1 MYRHLYL
8 CTARVSQFHLP
19 RRTLT
24 TVMARASR
32 DAKVKAS
39 GDLTDRRR
47 SARHATIEKDDI
59 GGEQEIKSENGDSMN
74 GRGKD
79 EETPPKAT
87 AKRGRLRDSDLSSA
101 TELRRSKRVKPDNA
115 SKKPADT
122 KSEKRDEKK
131 VKKHIKH
138 DDDESP
144 PVAASPPPIKA
155 ETDDKNENLTSKPV
169 ASKAKTTTA
178 DLQAKKLKSYSQF
191 AAARQ
196 SPYPDFPH
204 PTPAECKLA
213 HEILISLHG
222 ARVRPEATVAP
233 ATRAGCG
240 DSASVLDALV
250 RTILSQNTS
259 DKNSTRAKLAM
270 DRAYGGSD
278 AWARIVEGGQAKLA
292 KTIESGGLAV
302 VKSKVILDILAQ
314 TREKY
319 GVYSLDHLFGAS
331 DEDAMREMLSF
342 KGVGP
347 KTASC
352 VLLFCLKR
360 DNFAVDTHVHR
371 ITGLLGWRPVGANR
385 DQTHAHLDARI
396 PDEEKYGLH
405 VLLIKHGKECEE
417 CRAGGKNLG
426 RCALRRA
433 FRKGKIE
440 GRAGSEV
447 KREEE
452 EHEQQEEEEQVE
464 EAKEEEEGQKEEDEE
479 EGQKIKAEEDVE

>member
-8 CTARVSQFHLP
+8 CTARASQFHLG
-19 RRTLT
+19 RRTFT

-32 DAKVKAS
+32 DAKVKAL
-39 GDLTDRRR
+39 GDLTDRRH
-47 SARHATIEKDDI
+47 SARHATIDHDEI
-59 GGEQEIKSENGDSMN
+59 GKEQEIKSENSDGVEGS
-74 GRGKD
+74 GKD

-87 AKRGRLRDSDLSSA
+87 AKRGRLRDIDLSSA
-101 TELRRSKRVKPDNA
+101 TELRRSKRIKSDNGLKQPAGIKP
-115 SKKPADT
+115 
-122 KSEKRDEKK
+122 EKRNEKK
-131 VKKHIKH
+131 VRKHIKRE
-138 DDDESP
+138 DNEPSAA
-144 PVAASPPPIKA
+144 VAAASPPPKA
-155 ETDDKNENLTSKPV
+155 EADDKNENKLITG
-169 ASKAKTTTA
+169 KAKTTPA

-222 ARVRPEATVAP
+222 ARVRPQATVAP

-331 DEDAMREMLSF
+331 DEDAMREMLAF

-371 ITGLLGWRPVGANR
+371 ITGLLGWRPAGANR

-426 RCALRRA
+426 RCALRKA
-433 FRKGKIE
+433 FRKGKME
-440 GRAGSEV
+440 GRAGEEV

-452 EHEQQEEEEQVE
+452 EREQQEEEEEGV
-464 EAKEEEEGQKEEDEE
+464 EEEEEDQKKEEE
-479 EGQKIKAEEDVE
+479 EGQKIKAEEDVD

>member
-1 MYRHLYL
+1 
-8 CTARVSQFHLP
+8 
-19 RRTLT
+19 
-24 TVMARASR
+24 MARASR
-32 DAKVKAS
+32 NANVKAS
-39 GDLTDRRR
+39 SNHTHRRS
-47 SARHATIEKDDI
+47 SARHATIEKDEI
-59 GGEQEIKSENGDSMN
+59 GEEQEIKSENGDGVK

-87 AKRGRLRDSDLSSA
+87 AKRGRLKDTDLSSA
-101 TELRRSKRVKPDNA
+101 TELRRSKRIKPDNG
-115 SKKPADT
+115 SKQSADVQS
-122 KSEKRDEKK
+122 KKRDEKK
-131 VKKHIKH
+131 AKRNIKRE
-138 DDDESP
+138 DDESSP
-144 PVAASPPPIKA
+144 AAAASPLLKA
-155 ETDDKNENLTSKPV
+155 ETDDNKENLTSKPI
-169 ASKAKTTTA
+169 SGKARTTAA

-204 PTPAECKLA
+204 PTTAECKLA

-222 ARVRPEATVAP
+222 ARVRPEAIVAP

-259 DKNSTRAKLAM
+259 DANSTRAKLAM

-278 AWARIVEGGQAKLA
+278 SWARIVEGGQAKLA

-371 ITGLLGWRPVGANR
+371 ITGLLGWRPAAANR

-426 RCALRRA
+426 RCALRKA

-452 EHEQQEEEEQVE
+452 EQEQQEDEEEKEVE
-464 EAKEEEEGQKEEDEE
+464 EKKEEEEE
-479 EGQKIKAEEDVE
+479 EGQKIKAEEDVDVM